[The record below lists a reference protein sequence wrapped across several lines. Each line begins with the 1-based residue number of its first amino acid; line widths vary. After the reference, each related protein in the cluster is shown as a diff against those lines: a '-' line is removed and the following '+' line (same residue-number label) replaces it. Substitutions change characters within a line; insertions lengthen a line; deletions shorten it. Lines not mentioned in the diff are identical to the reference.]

1 MLIAGLLLGFLLGV
15 TVTLVVWAT
24 GRRPYLR
31 VDISQ
36 HRTTSVVHHVVD
48 HDHDHGREPA
58 VPVVDGRVIPPSGLP
73 AASSG
78 QDWAARMTRRAVRR

>member
-36 HRTTSVVHHVVD
+36 HRTTSVVHHVID
-48 HDHDHGREPA
+48 HAGRQEPA
-58 VPVVDGRVIPPSGLP
+58 VPVVDGRVVAPSAVPPAPSG
-73 AASSG
+73 G
-78 QDWAARMTRRAVRR
+78 DWAERMTRRVVGR